1 MTAGPP
7 GSPGRDGGTGDWP
20 QNLLARVAAT
30 VGRRHQEE
38 VASAALLYVI
48 QADGDARRAVVADLA
63 RRAGLAAG
71 AELPEDLFF
80 TGQDHGEDGRP
91 DIVGLDDSARARI
104 VIEAKV
110 DAGFQPGQVARYST
124 RLVPGLP
131 SVLAVLAPERR
142 LPRLLDEA
150 ARQLAAAGTAA
161 AGRGPLTWQTSDRS
175 LTLTGISWLAALE
188 AMESVTSSPDLG
200 QLRGYYDYLESAAFL
215 PFAAADLARANGRL
229 MQSVTSVA
237 QNVAAE
243 FPGGN
248 ATHGWSS
255 AGRMLDL
262 HGRPAWF
269 GVWLEAWA
277 RREDTPYWLTYSKN
291 ALPSAQAV
299 RLLPQLNA
307 IAGLSAHRD
316 ESYLCIALFPPAEAG
331 RAEVQETLASLIRR
345 AAGIVR

>member
-1 MTAGPP
+1 VTPRPP
-7 GSPGRDGGTGDWP
+7 GIPGRDSGTGDWP
-20 QNLLARVAAT
+20 PNLLARVAST
-30 VGRRHQEE
+30 VSRRHQED

-48 QADGDARRAVVADLA
+48 QADGDARRATVADLA
-63 RRAGLAAG
+63 YRAGLAAG

-91 DIVGLDDSARARI
+91 DIVGVDDSARARI

-110 DAGFQPGQVARYST
+110 DAGFQPGQIARYST
-124 RLVPGLP
+124 RLVPGLH
-131 SVLAVLAPERR
+131 SVLAVLAPERG
-142 LPRLLDEA
+142 LPRLVAEA
-150 ARQLAAAGTAA
+150 ARRLDAAGTATA
-161 AGRGPLTWQTSDRS
+161 ERGPLTRQTSDRS
-175 LTLTGISWLAALE
+175 VTLTGISWLAALE
-188 AMESVTSSPDLG
+188 AMENVTSSLDLG
-200 QLRGYYDYLESAAFL
+200 QLRGFYDYLESAAFL

-243 FPGGN
+243 FPGGSTIHSW
-248 ATHGWSS
+248 AS
-255 AGRMLDL
+255 AGKMLDL

-291 ALPSAQAV
+291 ALPSTEAA

-307 IAGLSAHRD
+307 TAGLSAHRD
-316 ESYLCIALFPPAEAG
+316 DSYLCIALFPPAEAG
-331 RAEVQETLASLIRR
+331 RAEVQETLVASSARQPT
-345 AAGIVR
+345 